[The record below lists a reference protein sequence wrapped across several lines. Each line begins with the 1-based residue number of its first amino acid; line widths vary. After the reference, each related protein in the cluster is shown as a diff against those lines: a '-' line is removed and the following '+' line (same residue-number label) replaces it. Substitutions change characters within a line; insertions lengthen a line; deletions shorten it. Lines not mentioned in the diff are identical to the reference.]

1 MIKKIFVILLAC
13 LSVSF
18 FALSAAGFQHY
29 QLPNGLNVYLWE
41 DHNQPNVHGAV
52 VVKAGSVDDP
62 HAYTGLAHY
71 LEHVLFKGTQTIG
84 STDWEKEKTHY
95 ERIIQLYDAHAEETD
110 PLKRADLEK
119 QINEESIAAAK
130 YSLTNEFSNLVQS
143 IGGEGLNAGTSYD
156 NTIYYNSFPTSE
168 LSRWL
173 ELYTER
179 FINPVFRSFQAELE
193 NVFEEYNMYEDMN
206 MNHIRRFIFSNL
218 YAGHPYSREIIGT
231 PEHLRNPRL
240 SKLIEFYNTWY
251 VPNNMALILVGNFN
265 STEAKPLIE
274 KQFSRLQSKP
284 LPERVIYPEVDF
296 SANPRVTTKI
306 GYTPMVMW
314 GYKTVPIRHEDEFL
328 LNFCVN
334 LLSNSMQTGLLD
346 KIAMDGEVQYATAM
360 LDSRREQGRLLI
372 QAVPYFDV
380 SQRTFDSDRA
390 TGKIIMHEVEKLK
403 SGKIDD
409 WLIASVKKSL
419 VREQVLGA
427 ESMMNK
433 TMMLQNLF
441 VNELPNN
448 YYTQLE
454 EKINKVTKSDIQKIA
469 QRYLSSDH
477 LTVSIETGKPKKNK
491 LKKPDVKSVEDT
503 AEGYSLYAANFK
515 SVPAVNVP
523 LEFNDFAEVINV
535 ELYPDVQL
543 HHTQNPENDYFSL
556 ILRYG
561 IGTEKMPKLSYAVP
575 LMNSAGI
582 MPNDDAQSVRRSFS
596 ELNATCTFSVDDS
609 YLYVNLVGTED
620 NLAAICQLMT
630 RLTLLPKLDDK
641 QRDRIIGSDI
651 SYRYMTEKKDVNV
664 LANAML
670 DYARYKNKSDYI
682 DRLSLMDVY
691 NLQVS
696 ELTGEF
702 LRATDYALDVHYVGK
717 KPFEE
722 VKELLTSN
730 LPLKEGVKPSES
742 PIVKEL
748 VSYNKTSVYFLPN
761 GDVQQSQIY
770 FYFLD
775 EPYTIDKEID
785 YNAFVE
791 YFSGSF
797 NGLVMQEIRE
807 KKSMAYTAVGGFR
820 KPPVQGK
827 NAYFLGYIGTQ
838 SDKAA
843 DAIDTFMGLLQ
854 DMPSYPDRIDNLKN
868 YLKQSYLSEKPNFR
882 NKSRKFEAWKKSG
895 YTDDPA
901 KVNMNKIESL
911 QFNNIQ
917 QFYNQHVKGKP
928 VAIFIIGD
936 PKLIDSK
943 SIQAKYGKISKL
955 SPNKLFSSE

>member
-62 HAYTGLAHY
+62 QAYTGLAHY

-730 LPLKEGVKPSES
+730 LPLK
-742 PIVKEL
+742 
-748 VSYNKTSVYFLPN
+748 
-761 GDVQQSQIY
+761 
-770 FYFLD
+770 
-775 EPYTIDKEID
+775 
-785 YNAFVE
+785 
-791 YFSGSF
+791 
-797 NGLVMQEIRE
+797 
-807 KKSMAYTAVGGFR
+807 
-820 KPPVQGK
+820 
-827 NAYFLGYIGTQ
+827 
-838 SDKAA
+838 
-843 DAIDTFMGLLQ
+843 
-854 DMPSYPDRIDNLKN
+854 
-868 YLKQSYLSEKPNFR
+868 
-882 NKSRKFEAWKKSG
+882 
-895 YTDDPA
+895 
-901 KVNMNKIESL
+901 
-911 QFNNIQ
+911 
-917 QFYNQHVKGKP
+917 
-928 VAIFIIGD
+928 
-936 PKLIDSK
+936 
-943 SIQAKYGKISKL
+943 
-955 SPNKLFSSE
+955 